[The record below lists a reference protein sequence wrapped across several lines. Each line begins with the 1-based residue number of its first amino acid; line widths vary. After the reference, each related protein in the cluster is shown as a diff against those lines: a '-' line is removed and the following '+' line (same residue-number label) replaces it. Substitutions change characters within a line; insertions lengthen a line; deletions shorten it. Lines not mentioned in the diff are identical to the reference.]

1 MISYMRNLPVDKN
14 AQDARHVVRVTWIGL
29 AGNVFLSGLKFIAGF
44 LGSSQAVVADA
55 VHSLS
60 DMGTDLAVLLGVKF
74 WSAPPDEDHPYGH
87 RRIETIIT
95 VAIGVALAL
104 AALGIGYN
112 ALATIRDIHL
122 RQPGWI
128 AIAGSAFA
136 IVLKEVLYR
145 WTVAVGRQVK
155 SSAVIA
161 NAWHHR
167 SDALSSVPV
176 VIAVAIAVLNPKL
189 AFIDH
194 AGALVVSIFILKVSW
209 DIISPSLSELADLGA
224 PRKHRQKIRAI
235 ARGISGVKSV
245 HAIRTRRLGSGLHVD
260 LHILVDG
267 EMTVRMG
274 HEISRAVK
282 SALIEKGPEILDA
295 VVHLEPY
302 E

>member
-1 MISYMRNLPVDKN
+1 MRNLPADKT
-14 AQDARHVVRVTWIGL
+14 AQDARHVVRVTWIGF
-29 AGNVFLSGLKFIAGF
+29 AGNVFLSALKFIAGF

-112 ALATIRDIHL
+112 ALATIRGVHL

-128 AIAGSAFA
+128 AIAGSVFA

-176 VIAVAIAVLNPKL
+176 VIAVAVAVLNPKL

-224 PRKHRQKIRAI
+224 PRKHREKIRAT
-235 ARGISGVKSV
+235 ATGISGVKSV

>member
-1 MISYMRNLPVDKN
+1 
-14 AQDARHVVRVTWIGL
+14 
-29 AGNVFLSGLKFIAGF
+29 
-44 LGSSQAVVADA
+44 
-55 VHSLS
+55 
-60 DMGTDLAVLLGVKF
+60 MGTDLAVLLGVKF
-74 WSAPPDEDHPYGH
+74 WSAPPDEGHPYGH

-95 VAIGVALAL
+95 AAIGVALAL

-112 ALATIRDIHL
+112 ALATIRNVHL
-122 RQPGWI
+122 RQPRLI
-128 AIAGSAFA
+128 AIAGSVFA

-145 WTVAVGRQVK
+145 WTVAVGRKAK

-176 VIAVAIAVLNPKL
+176 VIAVAVAVLNPKL

-224 PRKHRQKIRAI
+224 PRKHREKIRSI
-235 ARGISGVKSV
+235 ARGISGVRSV

-274 HEISRAVK
+274 HEISGAVK

-302 E
+302 K

>member
-1 MISYMRNLPVDKN
+1 MNKLPADRN
-14 AQDARHVVRVTWIGL
+14 AQNATEVRRVTWIGL
-29 AGNVFLSGLKFIAGF
+29 AVNVFLSALKFIVGF

-60 DMGTDLAVLLGVKF
+60 DMGTDFAVLLGVKF
-74 WSAPPDEDHPYGH
+74 WSAPADESHPYGH
-87 RRIETIIT
+87 RRIETIVT
-95 VAIGVALAL
+95 GAIGIALAL

-112 ALATIRDIHL
+112 SLATIRDVHL
-122 RQPGWI
+122 KQPGWI
-128 AIAGSAFA
+128 AIAGSLLA
-136 IVLKEVLYR
+136 IILKETLYR
-145 WTVAVGRQVK
+145 WTVAVGKRTK
-155 SSAVIA
+155 SSAVVA

-176 VIAVAIAVLNPKL
+176 VIAVTVAVINPKL

-194 AGALVVSIFILKVSW
+194 IGALVVSIFILKVSW

-224 PRKHRQKIRAI
+224 PQKSREKIRSI
-235 ARGISGVKSV
+235 AMGINGVKSV
-245 HAIRTRRLGSGLHVD
+245 HGIRTRRLGSGLHVD

-267 EMTVRMG
+267 EMTVSMG
-274 HEISRAVK
+274 HDISAAVK
-282 SALIEKGPEILDA
+282 STLIEKGPKILDA

>member
-1 MISYMRNLPVDKN
+1 MNKLPADRN
-14 AQDARHVVRVTWIGL
+14 AQNATEVRRVTWIGL
-29 AGNVFLSGLKFIAGF
+29 AGNVFLSALKFIVGF

-60 DMGTDLAVLLGVKF
+60 DMGTDFAVLLGVKF
-74 WSAPPDEDHPYGH
+74 WTAPADESHPYGH
-87 RRIETIIT
+87 RRIETIVT
-95 VAIGVALAL
+95 GAIGIALAL

-112 ALATIRDIHL
+112 SLATIRDVHL
-122 RQPGWI
+122 KQPGWI
-128 AIAGSAFA
+128 AIAGSLLA
-136 IVLKEVLYR
+136 IILKETLYR
-145 WTVAVGRQVK
+145 WTVAVGKRTK
-155 SSAVIA
+155 SSAVVA

-176 VIAVAIAVLNPKL
+176 VIAVTVAVINPKL

-194 AGALVVSIFILKVSW
+194 IGALVVSIFILKVSW

-224 PRKHRQKIRAI
+224 PQKSREKIRSI
-235 ARGISGVKSV
+235 AMGINGVKSV
-245 HAIRTRRLGSGLHVD
+245 HAIRSRRLGSGLHVD

-267 EMTVRMG
+267 EITVSMG
-274 HEISRAVK
+274 HDISAAVK
-282 SALIEKGPEILDA
+282 SALIEKGPKILDA

>member
-1 MISYMRNLPVDKN
+1 MNKLPADRN
-14 AQDARHVVRVTWIGL
+14 AQNATEVRRVTWIGL
-29 AGNVFLSGLKFIAGF
+29 AVNVFLSALKFIVGF

-60 DMGTDLAVLLGVKF
+60 DMGTDFAVLLGVKF
-74 WSAPPDEDHPYGH
+74 WSAPADESHPYGH
-87 RRIETIIT
+87 RRIETIVT
-95 VAIGVALAL
+95 GAIGIALAL

-112 ALATIRDIHL
+112 SLATIRDVHL
-122 RQPGWI
+122 KQPGWI
-128 AIAGSAFA
+128 AIAGSLLA
-136 IVLKEVLYR
+136 IILKETLYR
-145 WTVAVGRQVK
+145 WTVAVGKRTK
-155 SSAVIA
+155 SSAVVA

-176 VIAVAIAVLNPKL
+176 VIAVTVAVINPKL

-194 AGALVVSIFILKVSW
+194 IGALVVSIFILKVSW

-224 PRKHRQKIRAI
+224 PQKSREKIRSI
-235 ARGISGVKSV
+235 AMGINGVKSV
-245 HAIRTRRLGSGLHVD
+245 HGIRTRRLGSGLHVD

-267 EMTVRMG
+267 EMTVSMG
-274 HEISRAVK
+274 HDISAAVK
-282 SALIEKGPEILDA
+282 SALIEKGPKILDA

>member
-1 MISYMRNLPVDKN
+1 MRNLPANKT

-29 AGNVFLSGLKFIAGF
+29 AGNVFLSALKFIAGF

-74 WSAPPDEDHPYGH
+74 WSAPPDEGHPYGH

-95 VAIGVALAL
+95 AAIGVALAL

-112 ALATIRDIHL
+112 ALATIRNVHL
-122 RQPGWI
+122 RQPRLI
-128 AIAGSAFA
+128 AIAGSVFA

-145 WTVAVGRQVK
+145 WTVAVGRKAK

-176 VIAVAIAVLNPKL
+176 VIAVAVAVLNPKL

-224 PRKHRQKIRAI
+224 PRKHREKIRSI
-235 ARGISGVKSV
+235 ARGISGVRSV

-274 HEISRAVK
+274 HEISGAVK

-302 E
+302 K

>member
-1 MISYMRNLPVDKN
+1 MRNLPADKN

-29 AGNVFLSGLKFIAGF
+29 AGNVFLSGLKFTAGF
-44 LGSSQAVVADA
+44 LGSSQAVVADG

-60 DMGTDLAVLLGVKF
+60 DMGTDLAVLLGVKL

-112 ALATIRDIHL
+112 ALATIRGIHL

-128 AIAGSAFA
+128 AIPGSVFA

-176 VIAVAIAVLNPKL
+176 VIAVAVAVLNPKL

-224 PRKHRQKIRAI
+224 PRKHREKIRAI
-235 ARGISGVKSV
+235 TTGISGVKSV

>member
-1 MISYMRNLPVDKN
+1 MRNLPADKN

-29 AGNVFLSGLKFIAGF
+29 AGNVFLSALKFTAGF
-44 LGSSQAVVADA
+44 LGSSQAVVADG

-112 ALATIRDIHL
+112 ALATIRGIHL

-128 AIAGSAFA
+128 AIPGSVFA

-176 VIAVAIAVLNPKL
+176 VIAVAVAVLNPKL

-224 PRKHRQKIRAI
+224 PRKHREKIRAI
-235 ARGISGVKSV
+235 ATGISGVKSV

-282 SALIEKGPEILDA
+282 FALIEKGPEILDA

>member
-1 MISYMRNLPVDKN
+1 MRNLPADKN

-29 AGNVFLSGLKFIAGF
+29 AGNVFLSALKFTAGF
-44 LGSSQAVVADA
+44 LGSSQAVVADG

-112 ALATIRDIHL
+112 ALATIRGIHL

-128 AIAGSAFA
+128 AIAGSVFA

-145 WTVAVGRQVK
+145 WTVAVGRQVQ

-176 VIAVAIAVLNPKL
+176 VIAVAVAVLNPKL

-224 PRKHRQKIRAI
+224 PRKHREKIRAI
-235 ARGISGVKSV
+235 ATGISGVKSV

-274 HEISRAVK
+274 HEISGAVK

>member
-1 MISYMRNLPVDKN
+1 MRNLPADKN

-29 AGNVFLSGLKFIAGF
+29 AGNVFLSGLKFTAGF
-44 LGSSQAVVADA
+44 LGSSQAVVADG

-112 ALATIRDIHL
+112 ALATIRGIHL

-128 AIAGSAFA
+128 AIPGSVFA

-176 VIAVAIAVLNPKL
+176 VIAVAVAVLNPKL

-224 PRKHRQKIRAI
+224 PRKHREKIRAI
-235 ARGISGVKSV
+235 ATGISGVKSV

-282 SALIEKGPEILDA
+282 FALIEKGPEILDA